1 MVSRRFWA
9 KIAIDNNIGEG
20 TVSGVVSDFK
30 IGLDNSEF
38 DSVRQFAIDVK
49 KQGLSL
55 SDLASHFRLYNYFRK
70 SGASEDEIESF
81 VANISSSDIPPEN
94 VVELVNQVFNISK
107 KELVSLD
114 QIPCYIKQ
122 NLEDMQKID
131 QEIKETDT
139 TLQSKNVTIEAINE
153 HLKLKEEL
161 NKHGLSIHNIDE
173 LLNLLLNAKDYG
185 FQSKK
190 IVGKLR
196 SIRRLE
202 KSSNEFKKSWN
213 NRRSDIILEQ
223 FFGKEWV

>member
-190 IVGKLR
+190 IVG
-196 SIRRLE
+196 SC
-202 KSSNEFKKSWN
+202 
-213 NRRSDIILEQ
+213 
-223 FFGKEWV
+223 VV